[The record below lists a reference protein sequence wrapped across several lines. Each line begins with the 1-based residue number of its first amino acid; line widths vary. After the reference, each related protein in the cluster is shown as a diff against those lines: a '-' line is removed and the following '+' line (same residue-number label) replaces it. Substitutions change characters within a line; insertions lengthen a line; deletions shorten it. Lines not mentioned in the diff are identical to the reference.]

1 MHSVAMLSWS
11 RVVGIMIY
19 SVVALRK
26 TDNESAKRLV
36 ERLTKQGVRILFNG
50 YAPRMWLVSYQ
61 GTASQLA
68 NLIWPDGVPENKFL
82 LPEGIV
88 TRISRGRDV
97 NGYASEELWDLI
109 DGN

>member
-1 MHSVAMLSWS
+1 
-11 RVVGIMIY
+11 MIY

-26 TDNESAKRLV
+26 TDNENAKLLADRLAKEGV
-36 ERLTKQGVRILFNG
+36 EILYNG
-50 YAPRMWLVSYQ
+50 YAPRMWLVSYR

-68 NLIWPDGVPENKFL
+68 DVIWPDGMPANRFP

-88 TRISRGRDV
+88 TRIPHSKDV
-97 NGYASEELWDLI
+97 NGYASEEMWDLF